1 MPQMVQQSTD
11 QYSLLVQNQVL
22 GLVWCTPEGVLENVN
37 DTFCNIVE
45 RSRPE
50 LLGHHFQEF
59 IHPDDITIGTSL
71 FDQLVVSSND
81 NYVVEKR
88 YLTKANKVVWV
99 KINVI
104 VGKSSTGKVESVLG
118 VLQDITEQ
126 KTAEHQ
132 LRQSEANLR
141 FLLNNSD
148 TAFVMLDTEL
158 RVVTTNKIARDWS
171 TTELG
176 RSLMEGDEFLSL
188 MPSVYTEVI
197 ESIKQHVQAGKNY
210 TSENRFIRASGRIV
224 WYDVKLDSIK
234 DEKGIITGWCLA
246 VRETTPYRSSHA
258 EVKATNDLL
267 EQKVKART
275 AELEIANKEL
285 EAFTYSVSHDLM
297 APLRIIDG
305 FSQVLLDDYKNKLD
319 DEGFQTL
326 QVIKRNA
333 NRMGELVNDLLNLAR
348 LGRANLIKRTA
359 NMQEIVASVID
370 EMRFST
376 NKIEAKIKV
385 KDLRPADCDAILIK
399 QVWSNLVS
407 NAIKYS
413 RTKPAPQIE
422 IGCSELNGQVVYY
435 IKDNGVGFDVQFSGK
450 LFGVFQRLHKPNEFE
465 GTGVGLAIVHRIIT
479 RHGGRVW
486 ADAKVNEGATFYFTL
501 P

>member
-1 MPQMVQQSTD
+1 MVQQATD

-22 GLVWCTPEGVLENVN
+22 GLVWCTPEGVLVNVN
-37 DTFCNIVE
+37 DSFCKIVE
-45 RSRPE
+45 RSRTE
-50 LLGHHFQEF
+50 LLGRHFNDF
-59 IHPDDITIGTSL
+59 VHPDDVQIGMTL
-71 FDQLVVSSND
+71 FQQLFLNGSD

-88 YLTKANKVVWV
+88 YLTRANKIVWV

-104 VGKSSTGKVESVLG
+104 ASKNSEGKVESILG
-118 VLQDITEQ
+118 VLQDITER
-126 KTAEHQ
+126 KKAEEL

-148 TAFVMLDTEL
+148 TAFILLDTEL
-158 RVVTTNKIARDWS
+158 RVVTTNKMARQWS
-171 TTELG
+171 TIELG
-176 RSLMEGDEFLSL
+176 CSLQEGDAILGIVPEAYK
-188 MPSVYTEVI
+188 SVAQNIMQSAT
-197 ESIKQHVQAGKNY
+197 SGTNY
-210 TSENRFIRASGRIV
+210 SSEDKFVNRNGRIV
-224 WYDVKLDSIK
+224 WYHIKFDGIK
-234 DEKGIITGWCLA
+234 DAKGVITGWCIA
-246 VRETTPYRSSHA
+246 ANETTPYRSSHA

-359 NMQEIVASVID
+359 NMQDIVASVID
-370 EMRFST
+370 EMRFTT

-385 KDLRPADCDAILIK
+385 KDLKPAECDAVLIK

-413 RTKPAPQIE
+413 RTKAAPQIE
-422 IGCSELNGQVVYY
+422 IGCTEQNAQVVYY

-486 ADAKVNEGATFYFTL
+486 AEAKVNEGATFYFTL